1 MRILYADCSM
11 GAAGDMLTAALL
23 ELFDDKEKIVNE
35 LNSLGIPGVTYE
47 ASPETKCGIVG
58 THMTVKI
65 NGEVEGEH
73 HHHHHDHDHEQEHGH
88 HHHSSMHDIEHIVKG
103 HLKIEPSVADEVMK
117 VYGLI
122 AEAESHAHGR
132 PVTEIH
138 FHEVGTMD
146 AVADVT
152 AVCYLLSKLN
162 IDKVVVSPIHVGSG
176 TVKCAH
182 GTLPVPAPATAFILK
197 GVPTYGGQIKSE
209 LCTPT
214 GAALLKTFA
223 SEFGPQPVMSVEKIG
238 YGMGKKDFEAANCV
252 RLMLGESEDKTD
264 SVTILECNIDDMT
277 GEELGF
283 AFDRLFAAG
292 ALDVFSIPVGMK
304 KNRQGYLLSV
314 ICNDKTKDEIVRA
327 IFKHTSTIGIRESVS
342 NRYVL
347 DRRIEEIDTK
357 YGTVRKKISSGY
369 GVSREKF
376 EYNDIAAIASAE
388 NRSVKEIT
396 KELGGN

>member
-1 MRILYADCSM
+1 
-11 GAAGDMLTAALL
+11 
-23 ELFDDKEKIVNE
+23 
-35 LNSLGIPGVTYE
+35 
-47 ASPETKCGIVG
+47 
-58 THMTVKI
+58 
-65 NGEVEGEH
+65 
-73 HHHHHDHDHEQEHGH
+73 
-88 HHHSSMHDIEHIVKG
+88 
-103 HLKIEPSVADEVMK
+103 
-117 VYGLI
+117 
-122 AEAESHAHGR
+122 
-132 PVTEIH
+132 
-138 FHEVGTMD
+138 
-146 AVADVT
+146 
-152 AVCYLLSKLN
+152 
-162 IDKVVVSPIHVGSG
+162 
-176 TVKCAH
+176 
-182 GTLPVPAPATAFILK
+182 
-197 GVPTYGGQIKSE
+197 
-209 LCTPT
+209 
-214 GAALLKTFA
+214 
-223 SEFGPQPVMSVEKIG
+223 
-238 YGMGKKDFEAANCV
+238 
-252 RLMLGESEDKTD
+252 
-264 SVTILECNIDDMT
+264 MT